1 MINFYQ
7 KIFQEMEEKIKVYI
21 KEILE
26 FIGENPERDELKST
40 PERFLKMLKELTEG
54 YKIDPDKVIEK
65 AIFPAEI
72 EQMVIVKDIDF
83 SSLCEHHLLP
93 FFGKVHIGFIPEKKL
108 IGLSKIP
115 RIVNL
120 FSKKLQVQERLTEE
134 IANFIYKKIEPKGLG
149 IIISGV
155 HLCTVI
161 RGVKN
166 KNAKLVTSK
175 MMGIFNQKEIKEE
188 FLSLIKNM
196 NENK

>member
-1 MINFYQ
+1 
-7 KIFQEMEEKIKVYI
+7 MEEKIKNYI

-26 FIGENPERDELKST
+26 FIGENPEREGLKPT
-40 PERFLKMLKELTEG
+40 PERFIKMLKELTEG
-54 YKIDPDKVIEK
+54 YRQNPDKIVEG
-65 AIFPAEI
+65 AIFPADT

-83 SSLCEHHLLP
+83 SSLCEHHIIP
-93 FFGKVHIGFIPEKKL
+93 FFGKVHIGFIPDKKL

-120 FSKKLQVQERLTEE
+120 FSKRLQVQERLTEE

-149 IIISGV
+149 IVIEAI

-166 KNAKLVTSK
+166 RSAKLVTSK
-175 MMGIFNQKEIKEE
+175 MMGVFKQKEIKEE
-188 FLSLIKNM
+188 FFFLIKNM
-196 NENK
+196 DEIK